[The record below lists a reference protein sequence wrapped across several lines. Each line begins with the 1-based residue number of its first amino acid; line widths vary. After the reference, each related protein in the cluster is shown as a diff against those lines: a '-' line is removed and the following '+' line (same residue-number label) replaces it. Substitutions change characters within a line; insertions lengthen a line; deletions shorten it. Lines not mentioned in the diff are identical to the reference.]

1 MAEEKKLNQEHKPY
15 RHIHEGFMANQR
27 YRRSRQKYT
36 MYRNAYKRNPH
47 MLSFAMRVANYTYM
61 KYYRNELDFM
71 HG

>member
-27 YRRSRQKYT
+27 YRRSRQT
-36 MYRNAYKRNPH
+36 HGMYRNAYKRNPH
-47 MLSFAMRVANYTYM
+47 LLFYAFRNANFVWT